1 MALTKGLSMPSA
13 TPVLKR
19 QNHRIHPCNATR
31 KNDLLAHLIAE
42 YAGKSILIVT
52 ANDPADVTVPEDK
65 NITLTSDELLAQM
78 GELTCDILISY
89 DLPDKAI
96 IYMSRFA
103 RAREYALILLSA
115 EDQKFL
121 YPIETL
127 QGRTITQEAI
137 SGYEPDFGIA
147 VEQKSKEEAAAR
159 RAEREAKAQSGSD
172 RPRAPRRDDKP
183 RGDRPDF
190 KREERGSR
198 DDARP
203 PRKPFSDSKPG
214 GFDKKDSKP
223 RFVGK
228 DENGKPIFE
237 GKTRERN
244 HYHDGNPRTD
254 AEKAAR
260 TPYSSK
266 PKFFNKDSDKPRAEG
281 EKAPFSGERKPY
293 DAKKPYEKKPYEG
306 KKTFENGEKKPYDAK
321 KPFGEKKPYDAK
333 KPFGEKKPYEGKKPF
348 DNGEKKPY
356 DAKKPFGEKK
366 PYDAK
371 KPFGEKK
378 PYGDKKPYDKK
389 PSSNYKPAYDSAK
402 PAHTDTKPARAPR
415 RINVKS
421 LTPTTP
427 SEDKKQ

>member
-1 MALTKGLSMPSA
+1 MPSA
-13 TPVLKR
+13 TPALKR
-19 QNHRIHPCNATR
+19 QNHRIHPCTATR
-31 KNDLLAHLIAE
+31 KNNLLSHLIDE
-42 YAGKSILIVT
+42 YSGKSILVVT
-52 ANDPADVTVPEDK
+52 ANDPARISIPDDK
-65 NITLTSDELLAQM
+65 NIILTSDELLAQM
-78 GELTCDILISY
+78 GDVTCDILISY

-96 IYMSRFA
+96 VYMSRFA
-103 RAREYALILLSA
+103 RAREYALILLDA

-127 QGRTITQEAI
+127 LGRNITQEAI
-137 SGYEPDFGIA
+137 SGFEPDFGIA

-159 RAEREAKAQSGSD
+159 RVEREAKAQSGSKD

-190 KREERGSR
+190 KREER
-198 DDARP
+198 DTRP
-203 PRKPFSDSKPG
+203 PRKPFSDSKSG

-244 HYHDGNPRTD
+244 HYHDGNPRSE

-260 TPYSSK
+260 TPYVSK
-266 PKFFNKDSDKPRAEG
+266 PKFFGGDRKDSEKPREEG

-293 DAKKPYEKKPYEG
+293 DAKKPYEKKPYDA
-306 KKTFENGEKKPYDAK
+306 KKSFGSGDKKPY
-321 KPFGEKKPYDAK
+321 
-333 KPFGEKKPYEGKKPF
+333 
-348 DNGEKKPY
+348 
-356 DAKKPFGEKK
+356 EKK

-378 PYGDKKPYDKK
+378 PYGDKKPYDAK
-389 PSSNYKPAYDSAK
+389 SSGSYKPAYTSSK
-402 PAHTDTKPARAPR
+402 PAQTDSTPKRAPR

-421 LTPTTP
+421 LKPP
-427 SEDKKQ
+427 KESE